1 MIDIRFSLYPLRE
14 DFVPLIL
21 GAIDGLDRFGV
32 ERETDDVSTLLTGAE
47 PAVFAAVRVAF
58 GRVASSGAPV
68 ALRGTLL
75 AGESGALGASG
86 GDAGAGGGGDDLL
99 GGEEGWP
106 PEAYG
111 LPERVSAQFALYP
124 LGTDATPDAV
134 HAAIERARRAGIT
147 VVERPLCTH
156 LYGRGADVFDALRD
170 AFAAARSR
178 APHVA
183 MTIALVANGPG

>member
-1 MIDIRFSLYPLRE
+1 MIDIRFSLYPLRG

-75 AGESGALGASG
+75 AGESGASGASG
-86 GDAGAGGGGDDLL
+86 ALAGDASAGGDDDDLS
-99 GGEEGWP
+99 GSKEDR
-106 PEAYG
+106 

-124 LGTDATPDAV
+124 LGTEAPPDAV
-134 HAAIERARRAGIT
+134 HAVIERARRAGIT
-147 VVERPLCTH
+147 VVERRLCTH
-156 LYGRGADVFDALRD
+156 LYGRGAEVFDALRD
-170 AFAAARSR
+170 AFAAARR
-178 APHVA
+178 QAPHVA